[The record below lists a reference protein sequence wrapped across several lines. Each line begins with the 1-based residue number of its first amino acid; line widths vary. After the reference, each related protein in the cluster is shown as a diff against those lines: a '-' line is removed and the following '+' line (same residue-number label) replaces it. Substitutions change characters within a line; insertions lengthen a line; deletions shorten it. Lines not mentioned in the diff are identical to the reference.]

1 MWVGTTIAAIS
12 NGDKNGIKSLVINNF
27 FEVIN
32 FKYLLDEYKTET
44 KSTNLEDI
52 YFELYKNPLYKD
64 KLCPINDAIFH
75 YFNKLELLD
84 GSTIYDF

>member
-1 MWVGTTIAAIS
+1 MEI
-12 NGDKNGIKSLVINNF
+12 KNGIKSLVINNF

-52 YFELYKNPLYKD
+52 YFELYKK
-64 KLCPINDAIFH
+64 PIV
-75 YFNKLELLD
+75 
-84 GSTIYDF
+84 